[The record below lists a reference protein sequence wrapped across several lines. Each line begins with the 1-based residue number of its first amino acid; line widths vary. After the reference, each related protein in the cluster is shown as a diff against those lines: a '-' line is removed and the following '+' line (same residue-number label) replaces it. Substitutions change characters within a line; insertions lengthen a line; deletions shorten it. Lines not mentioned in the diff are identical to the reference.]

1 MSEDLSKAKR
11 APGSIL
17 PESGYDASS
26 GIERVEAFITPSVL
40 RSRFLF
46 GFPLVSP
53 LTKEKVTDEMLLD
66 YIKRASNMAETECG
80 TNFSPVM
87 RRIRQPFSIEGYMRN
102 QWFESPFK
110 PIISVKQFFIASPS
124 FQGEQSDG
132 RKYQSG
138 PELFVI
144 PNDWVDVSYSNRGR
158 LFVSPLATGL
168 GFVAAAAPGAGTT
181 GGSNAYLLQSFLS
194 FVPALWTVEA
204 LTGFCAENGSVPVIV
219 NEAVGA
225 RSAWLILNDLIP
237 LYRFTSQSLGVDG
250 LSQGVGDSQAQLLTQ
265 KQTQLDA
272 VYRESCKK
280 IRAQISSSG
289 FVSSL

>member
-11 APGSIL
+11 GTGSML
-17 PESGYDASS
+17 PEGAYDASS

-66 YIKRASNMAETECG
+66 YIKRASNMAEQECQ

-87 RRIRQPFSIEGYMRN
+87 RRIRQPFSVEGYMQN

-110 PIISVKQFFIASPS
+110 PIISVKQMYISSPA
-124 FQGEQSDG
+124 FQDG
-132 RKYQSG
+132 GNTGAKYQSG
-138 PELFVI
+138 PALFVI
-144 PNDWVDVSYSNRGR
+144 PNEWIDTSYINRGK
-158 LFVSPLATGL
+158 LFISPLATGL
-168 GFVAAAAPGAGTT
+168 GFVVAAAPGAGAT
-181 GGSNAYLLQSFLS
+181 GGSNAYLLQSFLN
-194 FVPALWTVEA
+194 FVPAWWTVDA
-204 LTGFCAENGSVPVIV
+204 LTGFCTESGAVPVIV
-219 NEAVGA
+219 NEAIGA
-225 RSAWLILNDLIP
+225 RAAWLLLNDLIP

-250 LSQGVGDSQAQLLTQ
+250 LSQGVGDSQAQLLTA
-265 KQTQLDA
+265 KQTMLDTM
-272 VYRESCKK
+272 YREAAKK